1 MRLTRRA
8 TALALASGGPAT
20 VARARA
26 AWSPT
31 QPVRV
36 IIPFTPGGT
45 MDPVARLAQAPLQQ
59 DLGQPVVLDHKPG
72 GSTIIGTQEVAR
84 AAPDGHTLLLMANSF
99 AGNITLRPSMPC
111 DSLRDFAPVA

>member
-8 TALALASGGPAT
+8 AASLVLAAGGPA
-20 VARARA
+20 ARVQA

-36 IIPFTPGGT
+36 VIPFTPGGT

-59 DLGQPVVLDHKPG
+59 DLGQPIVIEHRPG
-72 GSTIIGTQEVAR
+72 GSTNIGTQGAAR
-84 AAPDGHTLLLMANSF
+84 AAPRRTA
-99 AGNITLRPSMPC
+99 TPC
-111 DSLRDFAPVA
+111 